1 MGLLDYPVSMWGI
14 LGRVVVVPSSLLG
27 GRLAISGPSWWA
39 WWRTCCGPWQ
49 VWPVLSESD
58 NGYCRTLA
66 TLGPSCICQRSALYF
81 WRAHSSGSSSRGGV
95 TFDGGVGYPSAQ
107 ADAATPLQN
116 LGFRTFLPPSDNV
129 GICHLVIRLCQLSE
143 CLLCSGHGFFG

>member
-1 MGLLDYPVSMWGI
+1 MSKVGPVFLAGPQLWELL
-14 LGRVVVVPSSLLG
+14 
-27 GRLAISGPSWWA
+27 
-39 WWRTCCGPWQ
+39 
-49 VWPVLSESD
+49 E
-58 NGYCRTLA
+58 
-66 TLGPSCICQRSALYF
+66 
-81 WRAHSSGSSSRGGV
+81 GGV

-143 CLLCSGHGFFG
+143 RLLCSRHGFFG

>member
-58 NGYCRTLA
+58 NGYSRTHSTHTRTCVCTCTRTHA
-66 TLGPSCICQRSALYF
+66 RASSPSKPA
-81 WRAHSSGSSSRGGV
+81 SRGGV
-95 TFDGGVGYPSAQ
+95 TFDGGAGYPSAQ
-107 ADAATPLQN
+107 ADAAIPLQN